1 MMSPLVS
8 AIAAGNYV
16 MLKPSELSEAT
27 AGVINKLIA
36 SSFDPEEIACFE
48 GDAAVSA
55 GLLKLPFDHIFSQEV
70 PRLVKW

>member
-1 MMSPLVS
+1 MSALVS
-8 AIAAGNYV
+8 AIATGNYV

-27 AGVINKLIA
+27 ASVTNKLIA
-36 SSFDPEEIACFE
+36 STFDPKEIACFE

-70 PRLVKW
+70 AQLVKW